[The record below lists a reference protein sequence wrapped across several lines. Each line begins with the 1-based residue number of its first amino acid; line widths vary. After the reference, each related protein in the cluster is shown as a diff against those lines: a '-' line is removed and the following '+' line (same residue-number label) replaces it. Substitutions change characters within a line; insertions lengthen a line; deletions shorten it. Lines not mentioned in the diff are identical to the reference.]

1 MYPGMTSVLN
11 AMVGPALFAGRVKL
25 VEQVR
30 IGMTF
35 EALEYAICMLSVTI
49 TCESVMRL
57 LNNCVVAVCCLGD
70 DVSACC
76 ALSDQGQLS
85 LEAADAR
92 R

>member
-30 IGMTF
+30 TGVTVKYVCF
-35 EALEYAICMLSVTI
+35 LSQSRVNR
-49 TCESVMRL
+49 VMRL
-57 LNNCVVAVCCLGD
+57 LRNCAVTVCCLGD

-76 ALSDQGQLS
+76 
-85 LEAADAR
+85 
-92 R
+92 